1 MGCAPDVTATDAVT
15 AAVLRGGCGHEG
27 RLSRGQRH
35 EVADAAELGP
45 VGRVD
50 RRVSGRAD
58 DMAGEFSGERGD
70 VDVVIGSE
78 PGEGGMRC
86 NGGGDAGHRREREG

>member
-1 MGCAPDVTATDAVT
+1 MGCAPGVTATDAVT
-15 AAVLRGGCGHEG
+15 AAVLGGGCGHEG

-50 RRVSGRAD
+50 RRVSRGAD
-58 DMAGEFSGERGD
+58 DMAGELSGERGD
-70 VDVVIGSE
+70 VDVVLGSE
-78 PGEGGMRC
+78 PGEGGVRC
-86 NGGGDAGHRREREG
+86 DGCGGGRRRDRER

>member
-1 MGCAPDVTATDAVT
+1 M
-15 AAVLRGGCGHEG
+15 CGLEG

-45 VGRVD
+45 EGRVD

-58 DMAGEFSGERGD
+58 DVASELSGERGD

-78 PGEGGMRC
+78 PGEGGVRC
-86 NGGGDAGHRREREG
+86 NDQGGGHRRGREG